1 MHTYKCLCVRA
12 CVCVSLCCAKAQQI
26 TRRIRCAPH
35 HTKEIHINNAKSAT
49 NTLHLIDSHG
59 HTCRG
64 LG

>member
-12 CVCVSLCCAKAQQI
+12 CVCVSLCFAKAQQI
-26 TRRIRCAPH
+26 SLRIGCAPQH
-35 HTKEIHINNAKSAT
+35 PKEIQINVKSAT
-49 NTLHLIDSHG
+49 NTLHLIDFNG